1 MPLPNSPKIY
11 SPRTPFELAVLSRK
25 HKDLQ
30 VIADLGKELKRPAS
44 KWTYRHLIAYRLLVK
59 SETSF
64 RKILNDDHDG
74 DCPVCK
80 PKRESTL
87 EVDGA
92 KIRALTKERAL
103 DITKA
108 SESELMQQQDR
119 FFWVA
124 LSQAIRP
131 DVRNAAKRA
140 SSQRQKT
147 KVKKEGFVNSTTAIP
162 GDSSPSSK
170 GSSDEYQPEMEGFDE
185 DDYDERRNKPEGLT
199 VQLIGCFL
207 RYALTLCLVQD
218 VKRQEVRVRLNSN
231 KAMAV
236 INKTTVK
243 AEDDGGISMLR
254 RHSEGWQETN
264 PFLALIEA
272 KRAFQSLAY
281 NDNEA
286 QHEPIVSD
294 RTLAQ
299 YLGEAVITW
308 KANQKLL
315 GNE

>member
-1 MPLPNSPKIY
+1 MPLPKPPTIY
-11 SPRTPFELAVLSRK
+11 SPRTASELAVLSKK

-30 VIADLGKELKRPAS
+30 VIADLGKELQLPAS

-59 SETSF
+59 PETSF
-64 RKILNDDHDG
+64 LNILNDDHEV

-80 PKRESTL
+80 PKRESTQ

-92 KIRALTKERAL
+92 KIRALTKKRTF

-108 SESELMQQQDR
+108 SESELMQQQDGS
-119 FFWVA
+119 FWVA

-131 DVRNAAKRA
+131 DVRDAAMRA
-140 SSQRQKT
+140 SSQRKNT
-147 KVKKEGFVNSTTAIP
+147 KVTKEGFVNSTTAIP

-170 GSSDEYQPEMEGFDE
+170 VSSDEYQLEMEGFDE
-185 DDYDERRNKPEGLT
+185 DDYDERRNKPEGTT

-207 RYALTLCLVQD
+207 RYTLTSGLVQD

-243 AEDDGGISMLR
+243 AEDDGKISLLR

-281 NDNEA
+281 NDNA
-286 QHEPIVSD
+286 QYEPIVSD

-299 YLGEAVITW
+299 YLGETVITW

-315 GNE
+315 GKK